1 METLP
6 IKEAKAKRTRTNVK
20 QSKNGCLTCKAR
32 RIKCDEAK
40 PTCQR
45 CISSKRECGGYPRD
59 IVQNS
64 SLKALSS
71 SSSSPSSSDSLSGLS
86 IISSASTPMI
96 TLAFTPQQLSSPFVA
111 LACNVLVSSPRRA
124 RTDIEQNLWSHIVP
138 QLAHSIPSVR
148 AAVEAFGSSYNEYV
162 LKVDTPCPGL
172 ETTKRYAQ
180 ALRLVQYDLATLQY
194 GPLPAIVACLF
205 LACAEALQQRL
216 NKSHLHLL
224 GAFSLL
230 LSGAGSKALATI
242 DIESVSFLFQKLDLH
257 VATYGV
263 CNPPHFPPL
272 SPIMTDSIISLPPD
286 RSLYKILH
294 SCYHFTARAHQYKY
308 TNRRIMPP
316 ELLIEQGRQI
326 GTMKQWLSCNTVSL
340 PYDVESD
347 ESLLVLR
354 TQCLAALIH
363 ASTILDPRETSY
375 DFYGPDFEEIVTT
388 IEVLLM
394 RKHSQQDSQHDSLPS
409 FIPEM
414 GILHPLYLTAKKYRN
429 SYWRRKALQLIRK
442 CGREGPWC
450 AETESSIVEA
460 VIKTEEGLPD
470 KASLDLSQN
479 EDATTHNPSN
489 IPEKDRIN
497 CSWTI
502 DPGKEDGDCTVVTRK
517 RYTSAVM
524 FQCMDIDGMLHD
536 SEGQQPR
543 EFPWVDS
550 KWWKTWIV
558 SLE

>member
-1 METLP
+1 M
-6 IKEAKAKRTRTNVK
+6 
-20 QSKNGCLTCKAR
+20 
-32 RIKCDEAK
+32 
-40 PTCQR
+40 
-45 CISSKRECGGYPRD
+45 IS
-59 IVQNS
+59 
-64 SLKALSS
+64 
-71 SSSSPSSSDSLSGLS
+71 
-86 IISSASTPMI
+86 
-96 TLAFTPQQLSSPFVA
+96 LAFTPQQLSSPFVA

-124 RTDIEQNLWSHIVP
+124 RTDVEQNLWSHIVP

-180 ALRLVQYDLATLQY
+180 ALRLVQHDLATLQY
-194 GPLPAIVACLF
+194 GPLPGIIACMF

-230 LSGAGSKALATI
+230 LSVADSKALATI

-263 CNPPHFPPL
+263 CNPPHLPPL
-272 SPIMTDSIISLPPD
+272 SLITTDSIISLPPD
-286 RSLYKILH
+286 RSLCKILH
-294 SCYHFTARAHQYKY
+294 SSYHFTARAHQYKY
-308 TNRRIMPP
+308 TNRRLTPP

-326 GTMKQWLSCNTVSL
+326 GTMKQWLSCNTVPSHC
-340 PYDVESD
+340 DTGSD
-347 ESLLVLR
+347 ESLSVLR
-354 TQCLAALIH
+354 TQCLAALVH

-388 IEVLLM
+388 IEALLM
-394 RKHSQQDSQHDSLPS
+394 RKYSQQDSQHSSLPS

-414 GILHPLYLTAKKYRN
+414 GIIHPLYLTAKKYRN
-429 SYWRRKALQLIRK
+429 SYWRRKALQLIHK

-450 AETESSIVEA
+450 AETESSIVQA
-460 VIKTEEGLPD
+460 VIKIEEGLPD
-470 KASLDLSQN
+470 KTSLDLSRN
-479 EDATTHNPSN
+479 EDAAINSPSN

-517 RYTSAVM
+517 RYTRAVM
-524 FQCMDIDGMLHD
+524 FQCLDIDGMLHD
-536 SEGQQPR
+536 VEGQQPR

-550 KWWKTWIV
+550 VWWKTWAV

>member
-1 METLP
+1 METLS

-45 CISSKRECGGYPRD
+45 CQSSKRACGGYPRD
-59 IVQNS
+59 IIQNS

-71 SSSSPSSSDSLSGLS
+71 SSSSPSFLDSLSSLS
-86 IISSASTPMI
+86 ITSSASTPMI
-96 TLAFTPQQLSSPFVA
+96 SLAFTHQQLSSPFVA
-111 LACNVLVSSPRRA
+111 LACNVIVSSPRRA

-172 ETTKRYAQ
+172 ETTRRYAQ
-180 ALRLVQYDLATLQY
+180 ALKLVQYDLATLQY
-194 GPLPAIVACLF
+194 GPLPGIIACVF

-230 LSGAGSKALATI
+230 LSVADSKALATI

-263 CNPPHFPPL
+263 CNPPHLPPL
-272 SPIMTDSIISLPPD
+272 SAIKTDSIISLPPD

-308 TNRRIMPP
+308 TNRRLTPP

-326 GTMKQWLSCNTVSL
+326 GTMKQWLSLNTVSS
-340 PYDVESD
+340 PGNTESD

-363 ASTILDPRETSY
+363 ASTILEPRETSY

-388 IEVLLM
+388 AKALLM
-394 RKHSQQDSQHDSLPS
+394 SKCYQQDSRYDSLPS

-414 GILHPLYLTAKKYRN
+414 GIIHPLYLTAKKYRN
-429 SYWRRKALQLIRK
+429 AYWRRKALQLIRK

-450 AETESSIVEA
+450 AETESLVVEA
-460 VIKTEEGLPD
+460 VIEIEEGSLD
-470 KASLDLSQN
+470 KASLGLSRN
-479 EDATTHNPSN
+479 EDATIDSPSN

-497 CSWTI
+497 CSWTV
-502 DPGKEDGDCTVVTRK
+502 DPGKEDGDCTAVTRK
-517 RYTSAVM
+517 RYTRAVM

-536 SEGQQPR
+536 KEGQEPR
-543 EFPWVDS
+543 SFPWVDS
-550 KWWKTWIV
+550 KWWKTCFV

>member
-1 METLP
+1 
-6 IKEAKAKRTRTNVK
+6 
-20 QSKNGCLTCKAR
+20 
-32 RIKCDEAK
+32 
-40 PTCQR
+40 
-45 CISSKRECGGYPRD
+45 
-59 IVQNS
+59 
-64 SLKALSS
+64 
-71 SSSSPSSSDSLSGLS
+71 
-86 IISSASTPMI
+86 MI

-180 ALRLVQYDLATLQY
+180 ALRLVQHDLATLQY

-272 SPIMTDSIISLPPD
+272 SPITTDSIISLPPD

-460 VIKTEEGLPD
+460 VIKTEEGLSD
-470 KASLDLSQN
+470 KASLDLSRN
-479 EDATTHNPSN
+479 EDATINSPSN